1 MIMSQNLDQIMSQYL
16 LHQSKSN
23 QIVQN
28 LVDSLLQQNA
38 QLSKALQES
47 NEKLSKLEDK
57 VIKNKK

>member
-1 MIMSQNLDQIMSQYL
+1 MSQNLDQIMSQYL